1 MPSKLKQNYSI
12 LKSVAIALL
21 VFIPMHKVSA
31 AENQIALQLSNTRT
45 VMQQLDQIAGLC
57 IDSEQPAS
65 SSQNTSQNMP
75 CEEFREALNGEAL
88 ETYIDNCRTIKTWRD
103 QFVSSQSDNA
113 APVVDTDESLELMIA
128 AEFLCGEDALLKRT
142 EFIALAYQQL
152 NNTNRPGLP
161 LVGGT
166 SRQLREF
173 RQDLLISRERE
184 RLMDTFQQQQLRQQQ
199 ETQRQIDRQEL
210 EFIRQQNIPQN
221 RR

>member
-1 MPSKLKQNYSI
+1 
-12 LKSVAIALL
+12 
-21 VFIPMHKVSA
+21 MHQVSA

-45 VMQQLDQIAGLC
+45 VMQQLDQFAGLC

-65 SSQNTSQNMP
+65 TSQNTP
-75 CEEFREALNGEAL
+75 CQEFREALNGEFL
-88 ETYIDNCRTIKTWRD
+88 ETYIDNCRAIKNWRD
-103 QFVSSQSDNA
+103 QFVISQSDNG
-113 APVVDTDESLELMIA
+113 APTVDANESLELMIE

-161 LVGGT
+161 LAGGT
-166 SRQLREF
+166 SQQLREF

-184 RLMDTFQQQQLRQQQ
+184 RLMNTFQQQQLRQQQ

-210 EFIRQQNIPQN
+210 EFIRQQNNPLN

>member
-1 MPSKLKQNYSI
+1 MPTEFKQNYSI
-12 LKSVAIALL
+12 LKSVVIGLFI
-21 VFIPMHKVSA
+21 FIPMHQVSA

-45 VMQQLDQIAGLC
+45 VMQQLDQFAGLC
-57 IDSEQPAS
+57 IDSEQLAS
-65 SSQNTSQNMP
+65 TSQNTSQNTP
-75 CEEFREALNGEAL
+75 CQEFRAALNGEFL
-88 ETYIDNCRTIKTWRD
+88 ETYIDNCRAIKNWRD

-113 APVVDTDESLELMIA
+113 APAVDANESLELMIE

-161 LVGGT
+161 LAGGT
-166 SRQLREF
+166 SQQLREF

-184 RLMDTFQQQQLRQQQ
+184 RLMNTFQQQQLRQQQ

-210 EFIRQQNIPQN
+210 EFIRQQNTPQN